1 MSFRRP
7 KIPQVNRRVPKPK
20 KSLRKLKQSSKK
32 PSRVARQP
40 PSTKWTHV
48 KKKKTVRLGTCYSGA
63 NCTGK
68 KLRARCTKAKCK
80 DIGGKSW
87 RGSLGCEKIKR

>member
-7 KIPQVNRRVPKPK
+7 RIPKVSRRVPKPK
-20 KSLRKLKQSSKK
+20 KSLRKLRQKSKK
-32 PSRVARQP
+32 PSRLARRP
-40 PSTKWTHV
+40 ATTRLSHA
-48 KKKKTVRLGTCYSGA
+48 KKKKTVRLGACYSGS

-80 DIGGKSW
+80 ELGGKSW
-87 RGSLGCEKIKR
+87 RGSLGCEKIRR